1 MLPDSS
7 APNPDLPRSNT
18 GWAVNMALIAASLLA
33 GVLIAE
39 LTLRFVIKP
48 RAVVTRQLLAQNGVT
63 DADQAWE
70 RHPDFGW
77 MIKPN
82 ATFLHAS
89 PFGEFDNEIIRT
101 DSLGIRVPPAPDQI
115 SARTE
120 RNILVVG
127 DSVTAAYEVAYAET
141 FVAKIESAL
150 RAAGQ
155 PVRVLNAGIRGYSTE
170 QSYKRMRAL
179 LGHAE
184 LGVTDVVYLFSL
196 NDPFENMNLHFPRR
210 QMSKPGAY
218 LDEHGAVKF
227 RTLDYPVGI
236 FDSEALFVEPTGT
249 IGTLPVIGR
258 SMPSRRAIENRLRYT
273 EPQSLA
279 DGLYLTQLVKLA
291 RDSFM
296 LPNDVESVRVR
307 YPYIKAEYVP
317 DGDGGYM
324 PGFIDITWEPG
335 SYPLRLLEEIVRMMK
350 AEADRR
356 GARFWLALPLTATL
370 GSVHFF
376 KQISIKHSFGL
387 VDPVSDGYRERWVAK
402 CGGSFV
408 FKFDGHYSR
417 CGHLGQAGTIAAALG
432 APDIA
437 TEAATK

>member
-1 MLPDSS
+1 
-7 APNPDLPRSNT
+7 
-18 GWAVNMALIAASLLA
+18 
-33 GVLIAE
+33 
-39 LTLRFVIKP
+39 
-48 RAVVTRQLLAQNGVT
+48 
-63 DADQAWE
+63 
-70 RHPDFGW
+70 
-77 MIKPN
+77 
-82 ATFLHAS
+82 
-89 PFGEFDNEIIRT
+89 
-101 DSLGIRVPPAPDQI
+101 
-115 SARTE
+115 
-120 RNILVVG
+120 LV
-127 DSVTAAYEVAYAET
+127 
-141 FVAKIESAL
+141 ES
-150 RAAGQ
+150 
-155 PVRVLNAGIRGYSTE
+155 
-170 QSYKRMRAL
+170 
-179 LGHAE
+179 
-184 LGVTDVVYLFSL
+184 
-196 NDPFENMNLHFPRR
+196 
-210 QMSKPGAY
+210 
-218 LDEHGAVKF
+218 
-227 RTLDYPVGI
+227 
-236 FDSEALFVEPTGT
+236 
-249 IGTLPVIGR
+249 
-258 SMPSRRAIENRLRYT
+258 
-273 EPQSLA
+273 
-279 DGLYLTQLVKLA
+279 LYLIQLVKLA
-291 RDSFM
+291 RESFM

-307 YPYIKAEYVP
+307 YPYIKADYVS